1 MKKVTLELI
10 ETVNSAKYY
19 EIGVPDDWTSE
30 KIRKEIIPTDLLMYQ
45 ASLPSG
51 VTIISSEG
59 DWKNQD
65 LDIMGLGA
73 LRISRINNDPY

>member
-1 MKKVTLELI
+1 
-10 ETVNSAKYY
+10 
-19 EIGVPDDWTSE
+19 
-30 KIRKEIIPTDLLMYQ
+30 MYQ